1 MHFEVELDVTELD
14 SLNALEFLWGHFD
27 QLSKSKI
34 KDAMN
39 KGAVFLERKG
49 ERSCLRKAQTELKIG
64 DKLEVYYDEEYLS
77 RKPFPAELLTD
88 QLQYSVWMKPS
99 GMPIEGE
106 LFGDHLSLLRLA
118 DQTFGAEREAYLMY
132 ELADDSKGVLL
143 LVHHRRAA
151 AAFTEL
157 QENGGLKTKYRVEVS
172 GEISSGSEVNVESED
187 YALMGHFEPVKYVE
201 HTHSTILD
209 VFLTKGDAK
218 DICCY
223 FLEIGHDVLGDEYIS
238 GNTDRDRMQVD
249 LVELEFECPIS
260 GDLMHYKSY

>member
-1 MHFEVELDVTELD
+1 MHFEVELEVTELD

-34 KDAMN
+34 KDAMK

-49 ERSCLRKAQTELKIG
+49 ERSCLRKAQAELKIG
-64 DKLEVYYDEEYLS
+64 DKVEVYYDEDYLN

-118 DQTFGAEREAYLMY
+118 DQTFEAEREAYLMY

-143 LVHHRRAA
+143 IVHHRRAA
-151 AAFTEL
+151 SAFTEL
-157 QENGGLKTKYRVEVS
+157 QEKGELKVKYRIEVAGAIETGGDVSVET
-172 GEISSGSEVNVESED
+172 ED
-187 YALMGHFEPVKYVE
+187 YELAGRYEPVKYVE
-201 HTHSTILD
+201 HTKSTVLD
-209 VFLTKGDAK
+209 LYLTKGDAK

-223 FLEIGHDVLGDEYIS
+223 FMEIGHEVLGDEYIS

-249 LVELEFECPIS
+249 LVELDFECPIS
-260 GDLMHYKSY
+260 GDLMHYKAY

>member
-1 MHFEVELDVTELD
+1 MHFEVELEVSELD

-49 ERSCLRKAQTELKIG
+49 EKSCLRKAQTDLKIG
-64 DKLEVYYDEEYLS
+64 DKVEVYYDQEYLN
-77 RKPFPAELLTD
+77 RKPLPAELLTD
-88 QLQYSVWMKPS
+88 QLQYSVWMKPA

-106 LFGDHLSLLRLA
+106 LFGDHLSLLRIA
-118 DQTFGAEREAYLMY
+118 DQTFESERDAYLMY
-132 ELADDSKGVLL
+132 ELADDSKGILL

-157 QENGGLKTKYRVEVS
+157 QENQGFSFKYRVEVS
-172 GEISSGSEVNVESED
+172 GCIEGSNELDINDED
-187 YALMGHFEPVKYVE
+187 YALKGRCELVKYVE
-201 HTHSTILD
+201 HTDSTILD
-209 VFLTKGDAK
+209 VYLSQGDAK

-223 FLEIGHDVLGDEYIS
+223 FLEIGHPVLGDEYIS

-249 LVELEFECPIS
+249 LVELDFECPIS
-260 GDLMHYKSY
+260 GDPMHYRAY

>member
-1 MHFEVELDVTELD
+1 MHFEVELEVTELD

-34 KDAMN
+34 KDAMK

-64 DKLEVYYDEEYLS
+64 DKVEVYYDSDYLN

-88 QLQYSVWMKPS
+88 QLQYSVWMKPA

-118 DQTFGAEREAYLMY
+118 DQTFEAEREVYLMY
-132 ELADDSKGVLL
+132 ELPDDSKGVML
-143 LVHHRRAA
+143 LVHHKRSAS
-151 AAFTEL
+151 AFSELHEQGAIRYKYRIEVTGCISDGADISETTEDY
-157 QENGGLKTKYRVEVS
+157 GLKGRY
-172 GEISSGSEVNVESED
+172 
-187 YALMGHFEPVKYVE
+187 EPVKYVD
-201 HTHSTILD
+201 HTKSTIVD
-209 VFLTKGDAK
+209 VHLTQGDAK

-223 FLEIGHDVLGDEYIS
+223 FMEQGHSVLGDEFIS
-238 GNTDRDRMQVD
+238 GNTDRERLQVD
-249 LVELEFECPIS
+249 LVELDFECPIS
-260 GDLMHYKSY
+260 GDDMHYKAY